1 VALKLG
7 LGKWK
12 AFFSFFMRVLK
23 AKFITTELYIGEKG
37 ATKIVLHSA
46 HANASYSS

>member
-1 VALKLG
+1 MEG
-7 LGKWK
+7 
-12 AFFSFFMRVLK
+12 FFPPFMRVLK

-46 HANASYSS
+46 HVNASYSS